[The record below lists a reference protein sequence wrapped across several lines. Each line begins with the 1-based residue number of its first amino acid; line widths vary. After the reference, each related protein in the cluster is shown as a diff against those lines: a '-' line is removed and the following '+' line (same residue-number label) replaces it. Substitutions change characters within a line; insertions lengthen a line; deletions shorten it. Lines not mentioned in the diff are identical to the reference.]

1 MKKVIRL
8 TESDLVKL
16 IKRVINEQD
25 PGLEINPPAPPA
37 NSQPKPTTKTT
48 AKVKPN
54 NQAATQIKQKPKQF
68 QLPKQTNEDQY
79 DFWNYDNEYI
89 NTGKKT
95 HSGIVIQK
103 NGLNKTASNTNQE
116 FIKISAKTLRGE
128 NIVMVY
134 KCGNSF
140 MEVKSGGANEG
151 KKITNEDLISDLKQS
166 ICPQG

>member
-8 TESDLVKL
+8 TENDLVRL
-16 IKRVINEQD
+16 IKKVINEQD
-25 PGLEINPPAPPA
+25 PGLATTTTTTNTPTTY
-37 NSQPKPTTKTT
+37 SQPEPTTKT
-48 AKVKPN
+48 ASNVKPN
-54 NQAATQIKQKPKQF
+54 VQAKPKVKQ
-68 QLPKQTNEDQY
+68 QPKQSNLQNQY

-103 NGLNKTASNTNQE
+103 NGLNKTASNTNKE

>member
-8 TESDLVKL
+8 TENDLVKL
-16 IKRVINEQD
+16 IKKVINEQD
-25 PGLEINPPAPPA
+25 PGLATTTTPTTY
-37 NSQPKPTTKTT
+37 SQPEPTTKTVSN
-48 AKVKPN
+48 VKPN
-54 NQAATQIKQKPKQF
+54 VQAKPKVKQ
-68 QLPKQTNEDQY
+68 QPKQSNLQNQY

-103 NGLNKTASNTNQE
+103 NGLNKTASNTNKE

-140 MEVKSGGANEG
+140 MEVKNGGAYEG

>member
-8 TESDLVKL
+8 TENDLVRL
-16 IKRVINEQD
+16 IKKVINEQD
-25 PGLEINPPAPPA
+25 PGLEINPPAPTA
-37 NSQPKPTTKTT
+37 NPQPKPTTKTT

-54 NQAATQIKQKPKQF
+54 NQATTKIKQQPKQSNL
-68 QLPKQTNEDQY
+68 QNQY

-140 MEVKSGGANEG
+140 MEVKSGGVNEG